1 MAWQGA
7 DRVFPSVPAQHSQA
21 KTPGGLGVAVLG
33 LGDVPLAGASAGR
46 VELFPFPSVGKPVNT
61 VKC

>member
-1 MAWQGA
+1 M
-7 DRVFPSVPAQHSQA
+7 FPSVPAQHSQA